1 MEHAVTRRY
10 SLIARG
16 KVVLA
21 EKGMTSG
28 NFPTIGRVLLNKV
41 KPTDTKMSFV
51 YDKWVHY
58 LCLSG

>member
-1 MEHAVTRRY
+1 MPLLYGLFVVLSFCRY

-21 EKGMTSG
+21 EKGMING

-51 YDKWVHY
+51 YEK
-58 LCLSG
+58 

>member
-51 YDKWVHY
+51 YDKWVH
-58 LCLSG
+58 